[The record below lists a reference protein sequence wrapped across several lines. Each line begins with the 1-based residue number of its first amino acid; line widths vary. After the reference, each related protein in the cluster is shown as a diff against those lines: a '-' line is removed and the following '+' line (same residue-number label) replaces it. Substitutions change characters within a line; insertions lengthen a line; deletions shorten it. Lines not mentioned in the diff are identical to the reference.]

1 MIIFNSKEEL
11 KNQLSQINKNLSIGF
26 VPTMGALHQ
35 GHLELIKRCS
45 EENDITVS
53 SIFVNPTQFN
63 NQEDLEKYPR
73 TFDKDIKL
81 ISPFCDILFHPSVSD
96 IYPDNELGKFDFGY
110 LENVLEGKFRP
121 GHFNGVAVVV
131 SRLFK
136 SVMPDKA
143 YFGEKDYQQ
152 LLIIKNLVQ
161 QLKYDIEIIPCK
173 IVREDDGLAMSSRN
187 LRMNYEERKL
197 APIIHQ
203 KLLEAKEMSKSRTLL
218 ETKTFVSNYFLN
230 NNKFKLEYFEVV
242 DANNLQPIYDIT
254 DKNNIIALIAI
265 WLGDIRLID
274 NIKINF

>member
-45 EENDITVS
+45 EENDISVS

-96 IYPDNELGKFDFGY
+96 IYPDNELEKFDFGY

-161 QLKYDIEIIPCK
+161 QLKFDIEIIPCK